1 MRCVICFSCDTVIIE
16 FLMAA
21 MNNLDVLSV
30 DIQNDFIEA
39 PSKEKI
45 FFYARDEW
53 KVDKDKFVIF
63 VKALYSIKSSAVHFY
78 NCSVEIL
85 GNQIG
90 HKSSLADP
98 DIWYKPMTD
107 VDGF

>member
-1 MRCVICFSCDTVIIE
+1 MGD
-16 FLMAA
+16 L
-21 MNNLDVLSV
+21 NNLEVLAG
-30 DIQNDFIEA
+30 DIQNAFLEA
-39 PSKEKI
+39 QTKEKI
-45 FFYARDEW
+45 FFYTGDEW

-63 VKALYSIKSSAVHFY
+63 VKAFYSIKSSAVHFY
-78 NCSVEIL
+78 NFSVEIL

-90 HKSSLADP
+90 YNPSLADP